1 MNIEEF
7 GVRWKKPAKKRNWK
21 TKGNCEGLAEV
32 VGMLRT
38 LPFYP
43 VGIRVQPGSDLRLSA

>member
-7 GVRWKKPAKKRNWK
+7 GVSWKKPAKKRNWK